1 MALPRKTIR
10 MQTAKEL
17 SPIETPDQKR
27 IEKNKRIRVAIVED
41 DSKLLS
47 TLSKLINTDPEF
59 EVEGGFSTAAAALEG
74 IPRLN
79 PDIVVMDINLPDI
92 NGVECVRRLK
102 AICPGPQFLMLT
114 VYEDTEAVFSALRAG
129 ASGYLLKQTPIEE
142 LLAAMREIHR
152 GGSPMSSHI
161 ARKVVQSFQEDGA
174 ANQEVEFLSRRER
187 EVLELAAEG
196 FLFKEIADKLGVS
209 FGTVHTYCRRIYEKL
224 QVRSRAQA
232 VAKWHQR

>member
-1 MALPRKTIR
+1 V
-10 MQTAKEL
+10 QTANQL
-17 SPIETPDQKR
+17 SASEAPDRKGPG
-27 IEKNKRIRVAIVED
+27 KNRRVRVAIVED

-47 TLSKLINTDPEF
+47 TLSKLISTDPGF
-59 EVEGGFSTAAAALEG
+59 EVVGGFPTTAAAVDG

-79 PDIVVMDINLPDI
+79 PDIVIMDINLPDI
-92 NGVECVRRLK
+92 SGVECTRRLK
-102 AICPGPQFLMLT
+102 AICPGTQIMMLT

-142 LLAAMREIHR
+142 LLTALREIHR

-161 ARKVVQSFQEDGA
+161 ARKVVHSFQEGDVV
-174 ANQEVEFLSRRER
+174 NQAVESLSPRER
-187 EVLELAAEG
+187 EVLELVAEG
-196 FLFKEIADKLGVS
+196 CLFKEIAEKLGVS

-224 QVRSRAQA
+224 QVRSRSQA